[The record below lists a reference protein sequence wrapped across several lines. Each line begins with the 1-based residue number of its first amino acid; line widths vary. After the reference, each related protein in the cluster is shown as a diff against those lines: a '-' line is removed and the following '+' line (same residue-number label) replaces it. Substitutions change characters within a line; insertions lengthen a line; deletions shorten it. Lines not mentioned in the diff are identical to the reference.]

1 MYSGREGEPQFTLS
15 VTQFKTFVITSPQL
29 PRVTR
34 GVSTSGWRL
43 ISPAGGV
50 GVRSQVLGIRGLVV
64 SWLIVDSWMVRQGLG
79 RRDQGND
86 NDK

>member
-1 MYSGREGEPQFTLS
+1 MCRGREGEPQLTAS
-15 VTQFKTFVITSPQL
+15 VSQVKTFVITPARL
-29 PRVTR
+29 FLVIR
-34 GVSTSGWRL
+34 STSASGWRL

-64 SWLIVDSWMVRQGLG
+64 SWLIVDGRLVRQGLG
-79 RRDQGND
+79 TRDQGND